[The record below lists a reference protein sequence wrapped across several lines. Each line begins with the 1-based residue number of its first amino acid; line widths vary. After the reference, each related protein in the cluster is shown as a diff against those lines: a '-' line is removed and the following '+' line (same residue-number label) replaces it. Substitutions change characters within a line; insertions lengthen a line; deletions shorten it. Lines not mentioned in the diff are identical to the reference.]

1 MPEISHRP
9 DLLGPREVMPFITY
23 FPHHTVRG
31 DPVPCVAG
39 TKGIIDGGLMEKR
52 DKIAIILKSLKKEYA
67 GTPKTALRF
76 SSPFELL
83 VATILSAQTTDVLV
97 NKVTEGLFKKYRT
110 VQDFAK
116 TTPENLAK
124 DIRSVNFFNN
134 KARSINKAAKMILDQ
149 FGGNMPQT
157 MEELI
162 TLPGVARKT
171 ANIVLSSAFG
181 INEGIA
187 VDTHVKRL
195 ANRLGLTKHE
205 DPVKI
210 EVDLMSITP
219 KKEWGNLS
227 HLLIFHG
234 REICQ
239 AKKPN
244 HGNCVLYDICPSRN
258 I

>member
-1 MPEISHRP
+1 MKIIRK
-9 DLLGPREVMPFITY
+9 LLLQI
-23 FPHHTVRG
+23 
-31 DPVPCVAG
+31 AG
-39 TKGIIDGGLMEKR
+39 TKREDVRGGLMDKR
-52 DKIAIILKSLKKEYA
+52 DKITIILKILKKEYA
-67 GTPKTALRF
+67 GTPQTALRF

-83 VATILSAQTTDVLV
+83 IATILSAQTTDVLV
-97 NKVTEGLFKKYRT
+97 NKVTEDLFNKYRT
-110 VQDFAK
+110 VKDFAD
-116 TTPENLAK
+116 TAPEKLAK

-134 KARSINKAAKMILDQ
+134 KAKSINKAAKMILEK
-149 FGGNMPQT
+149 FGGNVPQT
-157 MEELI
+157 MDELV

-171 ANIVLSSAFG
+171 GNIVLSSAFG

-195 ANRLGLTKHE
+195 ANRLGLTKEE

-210 EVDLMSITP
+210 ENDLMPITP

-227 HLLIFHG
+227 HFLIFHG
-234 REICQ
+234 RKICQ

-244 HGNCVLYDICPSRN
+244 HPACVLYDICPSRN